1 MFPHPAPSQ
10 RRRFFAALLFA
21 IVLLSWP
28 ASIWAHPLGNFT
40 VNRFSRLEP
49 GRDRIDL
56 LYIVDMAEIAAFQ
69 ERQRID
75 VDRDG
80 AVSPAEQAAYL
91 EAEVSALQDNL
102 HLQAAGADLTLQA
115 QSQSISFPPGQGGLS
130 TLRLV
135 VSFAADLPAGENH
148 QQITYR
154 DDNFADRLGWQEIV
168 VRPGSGVRLLDS
180 TAPAEDS
187 SNELLDYPQDLLLNP
202 LAIRQA
208 SFRLTPAA
216 TGDKGQ
222 PVAQSK
228 PRIARIDTNT
238 AAAYPARSGDP
249 FAAIL
254 DRPILGPGALLLAL
268 GLAFVWGAAHALT
281 PGHGKTVVGAY
292 LVGSRGTTRHALFLG
307 LTTTVTHTAGVFIL
321 GFVTL
326 FASRYILPEQL
337 YPWLGAASGAVVVLL
352 GLALFRDRLVAW
364 RHGRRHEDGTEHTHH
379 NHDHPHPHDHH
390 HGPAS
395 DSTHDH
401 GHPGH
406 SHSHLPPGWAIGS
419 ASGGDRVT
427 WRRLLALGISGG
439 LIPCP
444 SALVVMLG
452 AIALQRVGLGLL
464 LIVAFSLGLAGVLT
478 AIGVVFVHAGRL
490 VERLPM
496 RGRLVQALPIASAA
510 LVILV
515 GLGITWRALVQ
526 AGALPLAISSLA
538 IP

>member
-1 MFPHPAPSQ
+1 MFPHPAHGQ
-10 RRRFFAALLFA
+10 RRRLLAALLFA

-40 VNRFSRLEP
+40 VNRYSRLEP

-135 VSFAADLPAGENH
+135 VSFAADLPAGANH

-238 AAAYPARSGDP
+238 AAANPARSGDP

-337 YPWLGAASGAVVVLL
+337 YPWLSAASGAMVILL
-352 GLALFRDRLVAW
+352 GLALLRDRLVAW
-364 RHGRRHEDGTEHTHH
+364 RHGRRHDDGTEHTHH

-395 DSTHDH
+395 DATHDH

-478 AIGVVFVHAGRL
+478 TIGVVFVHAGRL